1 MEIKQ
6 FVLEQKEKIKNE
18 VESLKVKP
26 CMMIIQVNEDA
37 ASNAYIKGKIKDC
50 NEVGINCILNK
61 LPLDITQEDLLKE
74 IEKANNDKTV
84 HGLIVQMPLPR
95 HIDEE
100 VIKLAVNPKKDIDG
114 FHPLSSFVPCTP
126 KGIITYLKAEG
137 IDFNSKNAVVIGRSN
152 IVGKPLAKLLTSLNC
167 NTTVLH
173 SRTTKEDMDFYL
185 RHADIVCVA
194 VGRKWFLNKETN
206 LKPSAVVVDVGI
218 NREDGKLYGDCQ
230 EGLNVLIQTPVPG
243 GVGLL
248 TRLSLLENLMEAYKN
263 GI

>member
-1 MEIKQ
+1 M
-6 FVLEQKEKIKNE
+6 
-18 VESLKVKP
+18 
-26 CMMIIQVNEDA
+26 
-37 ASNAYIKGKIKDC
+37 
-50 NEVGINCILNK
+50 
-61 LPLDITQEDLLKE
+61 
-74 IEKANNDKTV
+74 
-84 HGLIVQMPLPR
+84 
-95 HIDEE
+95 
-100 VIKLAVNPKKDIDG
+100 
-114 FHPLSSFVPCTP
+114 
-126 KGIITYLKAEG
+126 
-137 IDFNSKNAVVIGRSN
+137 
-152 IVGKPLAKLLTSLNC
+152 AKLLTSLNC

-230 EGLNVLIQTPVPG
+230 EGLNVFIQTPVPG